1 MIRYLTLL
9 LILVLSLGNVL
20 RLGKL
25 GQTDFIF
32 WLSISLLLMTGIFI
46 IVSTIQFIKPT
57 QKEKRIRL
65 SDLKKDDQSLW

>member
-1 MIRYLTLL
+1 MIRYLTLW

-25 GQTDFIF
+25 DQLDFIF
-32 WLSISLLLMTGIFI
+32 WLSISLLLMTSVFI
-46 IVSTIQFIKPT
+46 IVSTIKFIKPT

>member
-9 LILVLSLGNVL
+9 LILVLSLGNAL

-25 GQTDFIF
+25 NQTDFIF
-32 WLSISLLLMTGIFI
+32 WLSISLLLITTIFI

-65 SDLKKDDQSLW
+65 SDLKKDDHSLW

>member
-32 WLSISLLLMTGIFI
+32 WLSISLLLMTSVFI
-46 IVSTIQFIKPT
+46 IVSTIKFIKPT
-57 QKEKRIRL
+57 LKEKRIRL

>member
-32 WLSISLLLMTGIFI
+32 WLSISLLLMTSVFI

>member
-32 WLSISLLLMTGIFI
+32 WLSISLLLMTSVFI
-46 IVSTIQFIKPT
+46 IVLTIHFIKPT
-57 QKEKRIRL
+57 QREKRIRL

>member
-32 WLSISLLLMTGIFI
+32 WLSISLLLITCVII
-46 IVSTIQFIKPT
+46 IVLTIHFLKPI

-65 SDLKKDDQSLW
+65 SNLKKDDQSLW

>member
-1 MIRYLTLL
+1 MIRYLTLW

-32 WLSISLLLMTGIFI
+32 WLSISLLLMTSVFI
-46 IVSTIQFIKPT
+46 IVLTIHFIKPT
-57 QKEKRIRL
+57 QREKRIRL

>member
-1 MIRYLTLL
+1 MIRYLTLW

-32 WLSISLLLMTGIFI
+32 WLSISLLLMTSVFI